1 MPIDLVGPQF
11 MEEVVTDIRRTYKGP
26 LRMARDLMRID
37 L

>member
-11 MEEVVTDIRRTYKGP
+11 MEDVVADIRRTYTGP
-26 LRMARDLMRID
+26 LRIAHDLMRID